1 MTVLFASFVEAQETD
16 DEMGGVAAAAL
27 LNEG

>member
-16 DEMGGVAAAAL
+16 DEMGGVAAAL
-27 LNEG
+27 LSEG